1 MSLLASLWIVQSR
14 AKRPAMTDQTPPGHN
29 PTEQTY
35 IELKRAF
42 DHFNAALF
50 DGSLPGCLITLQR
63 QHDTF
68 SYFSPNQFVNG
79 SGTGEMAH
87 EIALNPAYFAIR
99 PIEDTLASLV
109 TEMVSLKQ
117 LISGT
122 PGRKR
127 YRNREWADMMESVG
141 LMPSDTWEPGG
152 RRVGEKVGC
161 YVIEG
166 GAFDTACAHLVDE
179 AYRLSWLD
187 RFPPSELRPGKQ
199 AFSLTDD
206 ALDDEPGLAGQH
218 AGAADLSGPAML
230 LEHDPAGAGA
240 GELLAGELPSAMATA
255 LDLDPDSLAGDGQS
269 SDLAPAAP
277 APAPQATPE
286 HHAPKAKPSS
296 TVNLATLQALGVE
309 PQARRTGSTREKYS
323 CPSCEVNVWGKP
335 GLLIGCYSCAD
346 KPVMKA
352 AGLLA
357 EAADT
362 PTEEAVG

>member
-1 MSLLASLWIVQSR
+1 
-14 AKRPAMTDQTPPGHN
+14 MTDQTPPGHN

-109 TEMVSLKQ
+109 TEMVSHKQ
-117 LISGT
+117 LISGS

-206 ALDDEPGLAGQH
+206 ALDDEPGLAGQF
-218 AGAADLSGPAML
+218 ASAAEVAGPAML
-230 LEHDPAGAGA
+230 LEHDSAGA
-240 GELLAGELPSAMATA
+240 GELLAGELPSGMASA
-255 LDLDPDSLAGDGQS
+255 LDLDAELSVGDDEP
-269 SDLAPAAP
+269 SDLTPAAP
-277 APAPQATPE
+277 APAQQATPE
-286 HHAPKAKPSS
+286 SHAPKAKPSS
-296 TVNLATLQALGVE
+296 TVNLAALQALGVE
-309 PQARRTGSTREKYS
+309 PQTRRTGSTREKYS
-323 CPSCEVNVWGKP
+323 CPNCEVNVWGKP
-335 GLLIGCYSCAD
+335 GLQIGCYSCAD
-346 KPVMKA
+346 KPEMKA

-357 EAADT
+357 EAPDT
-362 PTEEAVG
+362 PTEAAVG

>member
-1 MSLLASLWIVQSR
+1 
-14 AKRPAMTDQTPPGHN
+14 MTDQNLPEHN

-42 DHFNAALF
+42 DHFNASLF
-50 DGSLPGCLITLQR
+50 DSSLPGCLITLQR

-79 SGTGEMAH
+79 NGNGEMAH

-166 GAFDTACAHLVDE
+166 GSFDTACAHLVDE

-199 AFSLTDD
+199 AFSLVDE
-206 ALDDEPGLAGQH
+206 ALDDEAGMAGQF
-218 AGAADLSGPAML
+218 AGAAELAGPAMQV
-230 LEHDPAGAGA
+230 EDDPAGAGA
-240 GELLAGELPSAMATA
+240 GEQMEGELPPDSASA
-255 LDLDPDSLAGDGQS
+255 LDLDPESLFGDVQEN
-269 SDLAPAAP
+269 DLAPEAPSPAPVAQAAP
-277 APAPQATPE
+277 EQ
-286 HHAPKAKPSS
+286 HAPKAKPSS

-335 GLLIGCYSCAD
+335 GLQIGCYSCAD

-357 EAADT
+357 EVSETSSEA
-362 PTEEAVG
+362 AVG